1 MASNT
6 QRLNLLKKDP
16 VADGADT
23 FNIETMLNENWEKI
37 DKGVVI
43 LDDTGKIPEEQLPDS
58 VPKLEEGKLPSEVM
72 PESGVKPTT
81 HASTHKTGGA
91 DALTA
96 SDIGACMTPKA
107 VSVTLTTSGWSLVS
121 GCYEQTVACSGLLST
136 DTQATVTVLP
146 NGGSDADA
154 RILIDEAYAAVA
166 GPGGK
171 FVCETNGQL
180 KAICPKGGAKPTVAL
195 PLIVCIAR

>member
-1 MASNT
+1 MPA
-6 QRLNLLKKDP
+6 
-16 VADGADT
+16 A
-23 FNIETMLNENWEKI
+23 
-37 DKGVVI
+37 GV
-43 LDDTGKIPEEQLPDS
+43 T
-58 VPKLEEGKLPSEVM
+58 
-72 PESGVKPTT
+72 PTA
-81 HASTHKTGGA
+81 HASTHQTGGA

-96 SDIGACMTPKA
+96 ADIGACMTPVA